1 MNAIVQQM
9 TALAN
14 ANHTEA
20 RLEDSD
26 RVDNIIH
33 AIIDSTQNP
42 VFKERLIWLDR
53 EIHRVFTAVQAVSP
67 DEETKRSL
75 ELMEGLVVLAAIMT
89 EIAEA
94 RLDAA

>member
-1 MNAIVQQM
+1 M

-14 ANHTEA
+14 ASLMEA

-42 VFKERLIWLDR
+42 VFKERLICLDR

-75 ELMEGLVVLAAIMT
+75 ELMEGIVVLTAILV
-89 EIAEA
+89 EVAET
-94 RLDAA
+94 RLDAAQ